1 MTILTTNLNNI
12 TFPKSALKNETTLR
26 GLCWNGWNCDPY
38 ENAGKGLSLPTMLKT
53 TMRMMMGIVMNMST
67 PEPRW
72 VMQYL
77 KWTHSKYIFQDTSH
91 KKQRSSI
98 GLVEL
103 FMLALNSVGG
113 SGSIQVLILISFIT
127 YDTWYSWILVL
138 PNTNTII
145 STTHSICSS
154 FSCPPQLI
162 CPSQNSSLLISS

>member
-77 KWTHSKYIFQDTSH
+77 KWTHSEYIFQDTSH
-91 KKQRSSI
+91 KRQRSSI

-113 SGSIQVLILISFIT
+113 SGSMQVLISI
-127 YDTWYSWILVL
+127 
-138 PNTNTII
+138 NTNII
-145 STTHSICSS
+145 YYLWYLILMNTSISINTNIVYYLWYLILMNTSTT
-154 FSCPPQLI
+154 
-162 CPSQNSSLLISS
+162 